1 MDKKLVAILLF
12 ISITLPLISGCIDQ
26 GKDRNSVPFVEISYP
41 YDGTRVS
48 SIVMI
53 SGIAR
58 DADGEDTL
66 EEVEVSIGGEEWV
79 LVDGTVK
86 WSYDWDTYDVEDG
99 YYKIKVR
106 AFDGT
111 DYSEVEEIALR
122 VDNPESVESGS
133 HKWAVFIAAA
143 NFPADNESKLGN
155 GGLNLAED
163 MVNYFVEECGYST
176 SNIILLFDDGWI
188 RKDGGY
194 GDKVKTLQQR
204 RHEYD
209 IAYGGATKQNVLTAL
224 NYVVSESNKYDDS
237 EVFIWL
243 FGHGY
248 GNENNTLAGGKLFQ
262 KSEIFLWDSKLADA
276 ELGEIL
282 SGLKSKKTCV
292 IVDACFSGGFADK
305 TIYNFPTLFLL
316 NSGIPKSGRVVIS
329 GASKYR
335 TGYTST
341 TKGPLFSSLWF
352 EGLKSGEADGFR
364 PGIFETGRPTKLD
377 LYKDGK
383 ASVEEAFYY
392 ARYVLRTDANLEDY
406 KKMEP
411 QMNDQYPSK
420 GLIKNNGGIILLE

>member
-12 ISITLPLISGCIDQ
+12 ISITLPLISGCIGQ

-53 SGIAR
+53 SGTAR

-66 EEVEVSIGGEEWV
+66 EEVEVSINEEEWV

-122 VDNPESVESGS
+122 VDNPKSVESDS
-133 HKWAVFIAAA
+133 HKWAVFIVAA

-209 IAYGGATKQNVLTAL
+209 IAYGGATKQNVLKRA
-224 NYVVSESNKYDDS
+224 
-237 EVFIWL
+237 
-243 FGHGY
+243 
-248 GNENNTLAGGKLFQ
+248 
-262 KSEIFLWDSKLADA
+262 
-276 ELGEIL
+276 
-282 SGLKSKKTCV
+282 
-292 IVDACFSGGFADK
+292 
-305 TIYNFPTLFLL
+305 FPR
-316 NSGIPKSGRVVIS
+316 K
-329 GASKYR
+329 
-335 TGYTST
+335 
-341 TKGPLFSSLWF
+341 
-352 EGLKSGEADGFR
+352 
-364 PGIFETGRPTKLD
+364 
-377 LYKDGK
+377 
-383 ASVEEAFYY
+383 
-392 ARYVLRTDANLEDY
+392 
-406 KKMEP
+406 
-411 QMNDQYPSK
+411 
-420 GLIKNNGGIILLE
+420 